1 MTDKE
6 KRESRMKYIKL
17 GVKIAVCTLVEIFFG
32 AVTNSVLGEV
42 KGGKMAKFGAKAG
55 GGLLG
60 AYTGMKIGDYICDAI
75 DELSEDIEN
84 VEESIGE
91 SK

>member
-1 MTDKE
+1 MTNKE

-17 GVKIAVCTLVEIFFG
+17 GVKIAVGTLVEIFFG

-55 GGLLG
+55 GGILG
-60 AYTGMKIGDYICDAI
+60 AYAGVKIGEYICDEI
-75 DELSEDIEN
+75 DDLAADLDEIEEN
-84 VEESIGE
+84 MGE
-91 SK
+91 